1 MELHPLAQNFASVAG
16 EYDRGRPDYPL
27 AVVGA
32 LAYELGLSRNSA
44 ARVLDLGAGT
54 GKLSA
59 ALLAAGL
66 EVTAVEPLASLRERL
81 AAKIGPERVLE
92 GTAEQIPL
100 PDASVDAVTVADA
113 FHWFNKPLALAEI
126 RRVLRPGGG
135 LAVISMVPDWSGA
148 SWAHEL
154 GQLLSGLRPQHPYFD
169 GPPWHEDVASAGG
182 FGPHR
187 EIRVT
192 TNEPTSPDRI
202 ADHLASMSWVA
213 ALPDERRAELQAQI
227 GALVHSGETPL
238 ALPQHVQIGLVRY
251 SGVV

>member
-1 MELHPLAQNFASVAG
+1 VELHPLAQNFASVAG

-32 LAYELGLSRNSA
+32 LVYELGLHRDSP

-59 ALLAAGL
+59 ALLAGGL
-66 EVTAVEPLASLRERL
+66 DVTAVEPLASLRERL
-81 AAKIGPERVLE
+81 AEKIGPERVLE

-100 PDASVDAVTVADA
+100 ADASVDAVTVADA

-148 SWAHEL
+148 SWAHEV
-154 GQLLSGLRPQHPYFD
+154 GQMLSGLRPEHPYFD

-192 TNEPTSPDRI
+192 TNEPTSPDRV
-202 ADHLASMSWVA
+202 ADHLASMSWLA
-213 ALPDERRAELQAQI
+213 ALPDDRRAELHAQI
-227 GALVHSGETPL
+227 SALVHSGETPPE
-238 ALPQHVQIGLVRY
+238 LPQHVQIGLVRLL
-251 SGVV
+251 GG

>member
-1 MELHPLAQNFASVAG
+1 VELHPLAQNFASVAG
-16 EYDRGRPDYPL
+16 EYDRGRPDYPP
-27 AVVGA
+27 AAIGA
-32 LAYELGLSRNSA
+32 LAHELSLTRNPH
-44 ARVLDLGAGT
+44 ARVLDLAAGT

-66 EVTAVEPLASLRERL
+66 DVTAVEPLASLRELL
-81 AAKIGPERVLE
+81 AAKLGRGRVLE

-100 PDASVDAVTVADA
+100 SDASVDAVTVADA

-154 GQLLSGLRPQHPYFD
+154 GQMLSGLRPQHPFFD
-169 GPPWHEDVASAGG
+169 GPPWHEDVAAAGG

-192 TNEPTSPDRI
+192 TNEPSSPDRV
-202 ADHLASMSWVA
+202 ADHLASMSWLA
-213 ALPDERRAELQAQI
+213 ALPDDRRAELHAQI
-227 GALVHSGETPL
+227 SALVHNGETPPE
-238 ALPQHVQIGLVRY
+238 LPQHVQIGLVRY
-251 SGVV
+251 IGVV